1 MSRQDA
7 EPPNFYSPANLFLQR
22 EVYRLGA
29 EPGLRSLPP
38 GPERDFLTLTWGPI
52 IYRTT
57 YAPDSQRLFLLFLRG
72 LNEEVRKTL
81 PRVLQGSPEQLSQLE
96 QCYSSKVV
104 GSQETM
110 HQVDEMVVREMFRD
124 WKIALAIPVIELPV
138 RLRMCLVVDNGVL
151 ATMTGMVNEASRKIE
166 NADLSRCPVKVL
178 EENHLD
184 SRNDGLSSSPEGE
197 YPGWTTMTLGA
208 LVEIYDGLRQ
218 GKCLIDY
225 HEPGRMYLGGG
236 RWT

>member
-1 MSRQDA
+1 M
-7 EPPNFYSPANLFLQR
+7 
-22 EVYRLGA
+22 
-29 EPGLRSLPP
+29 
-38 GPERDFLTLTWGPI
+38 
-52 IYRTT
+52 
-57 YAPDSQRLFLLFLRG
+57 
-72 LNEEVRKTL
+72 
-81 PRVLQGSPEQLSQLE
+81 LQGSPEQLSQLE

-110 HQVDEMVVREMFRD
+110 HQVDEMVVREIFRD

-138 RLRMCLVVDNGVL
+138 RLRMCLVVDDGVL

-184 SRNDGLSSSPEGE
+184 SRNDGLSSSSEGE
-197 YPGWTTMTLGA
+197 YPGWTTVTLGA
-208 LVEIYDGLRQ
+208 LVEVYDGLGQ

-225 HEPGRMYLGGG
+225 HKPGRTYFGDG